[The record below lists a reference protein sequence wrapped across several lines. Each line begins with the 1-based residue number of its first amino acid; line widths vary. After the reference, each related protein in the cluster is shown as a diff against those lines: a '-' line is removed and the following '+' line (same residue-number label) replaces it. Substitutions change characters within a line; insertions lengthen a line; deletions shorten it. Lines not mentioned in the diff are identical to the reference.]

1 VWRFTL
7 AIAAVVA
14 LGEGNATAQNL
25 SERTITLVNPYAAGG
40 PADLLAR
47 TVAEGMGAA
56 LGQTVIVESRA
67 GGGTTIGAASVARA
81 KPDGLTLFIG
91 GAPSHVVAPAL
102 MKNAGYDGLKDFAP
116 VAMVANVPNVLV
128 VPESARYRTVKELV
142 AAAKAANGAM
152 TFASVGVGSLPQFLG
167 VLLQQRAG
175 VTLTHV
181 PYKGAAPATV
191 DLVAGRID
199 LAFLNVPP
207 MLSYIEAKT
216 LRALAVADATR
227 AERLADVP
235 TMAEAGYP
243 GVEMSTWYGISAPAG
258 TPRAVIARLYAAIA
272 QTLASDSVKQ
282 KLSAQGAESF
292 LKDPDGFAAY
302 LQADAIRM
310 RALIESANMKAEAE

>member
-1 VWRFTL
+1 LTF

-14 LGEGNATAQNL
+14 LIQGNATAQNL

-56 LGQTVIVESRA
+56 LGQTVIVESRT

-81 KPDGLTLFIG
+81 KPDGSTLFIG

-102 MKNAGYDGLKDFAP
+102 MKNVGYDGLKDFAP

-128 VPESARYRTVKELV
+128 VPADRPYGTVKELV

-167 VLLQQRAG
+167 VLLQQRGG

-191 DLVAGRID
+191 DLVAGRIE
-199 LAFLNVPP
+199 LAFLNAPSV
-207 MLSYIEAKT
+207 LSYIEAKN
-216 LRALAVADATR
+216 LRALAVANATR

-235 TMAEAGYP
+235 TMAESGYP

-258 TPRAVIARLYAAIA
+258 TPRAVIDRLYAAIA
-272 QTLASDSVKQ
+272 QTLSSPSVKQ
-282 KLSAQGAESF
+282 KLAAQGVEAF
-292 LKDPDGFAAY
+292 LKDPDAFAAY
-302 LQADAIRM
+302 LLADAILM
-310 RALIESANMKAEAE
+310 RSLIESTNMKSEAE